1 MKSEHHGTSARK
13 GDYLIYIPPADDDE
27 DYGKIARRET
37 PATDAGA
44 NTYYGFY
51 VPAAEDDED
60 YGNDVQNAQTAVQG
74 NFGLYVRPARANMAY
89 QEISHQC

>member
-1 MKSEHHGTSARK
+1 MKLSVTLALVMAIASAYAAPVMDANIMKSEHHGTSARK

-60 YGNDVQNAQTAVQG
+60 YGNDVQNA
-74 NFGLYVRPARANMAY
+74 
-89 QEISHQC
+89 